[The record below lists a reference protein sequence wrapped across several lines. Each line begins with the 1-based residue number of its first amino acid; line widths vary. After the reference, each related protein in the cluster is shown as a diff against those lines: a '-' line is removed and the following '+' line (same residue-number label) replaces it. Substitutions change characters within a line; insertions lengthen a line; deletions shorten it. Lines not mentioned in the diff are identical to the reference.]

1 MTTVAEKYFPALT
14 EKQRRQFSMLPK
26 LYEEWNERVN
36 VISRKDIL
44 NFEVNHLLHSL
55 AVARLISFVPGTSVI
70 DVGTGGGLPG
80 IPLAIM
86 FPDVKFTLIDSIAK
100 KINVVKEIAT
110 ATGIT
115 NITAIATRSEDY
127 SGRFEFVISRAV
139 TETGRFINL
148 TRHLISP
155 RSVNALKNGY
165 IFLKG
170 GDLGTELEP
179 FHPAATVE
187 PVSQWFDEPWFETKK
202 IVYLPW

>member
-1 MTTVAEKYFPALT
+1 LTTVAEKYFPSLT
-14 EKQRRQFSMLPK
+14 ENQRRQFSMLPQ

-55 AVARLISFVPGTSVI
+55 AVARLITFVPGSSVI

-86 FPDVKFTLIDSIAK
+86 FPDVRFTLIDSIAK
-100 KINVVKEIAT
+100 KIIVVKEIA
-110 ATGIT
+110 AAAGIA
-115 NITAIATRSEDY
+115 NITAIAERSEDY
-127 SGRFEFVISRAV
+127 SGRFDFVISRAV
-139 TETGRFINL
+139 TETGRFISL
-148 TRHLISP
+148 TRHLVSP

-170 GDLGTELEP
+170 GDLGAELEP
-179 FHPAATVE
+179 YGSAVTVE

-202 IVYLPW
+202 VVYLPW

>member
-1 MTTVAEKYFPALT
+1 LTTVAEKYFPSLT
-14 EKQRRQFSMLPK
+14 EEQRRQFSMLPG

-55 AVARLISFVPGTSVI
+55 AVARLITFVHGTAVI

-100 KINVVKEIAT
+100 KINVVNEIVT
-110 ATGIT
+110 AAGIT
-115 NITAIATRSEDY
+115 NVTAVAARSEDY
-127 SGRFEFVISRAV
+127 SGRFDFIISRAV
-139 TETGRFINL
+139 TETGRFVNL

-155 RSVNALKNGY
+155 RSFNTLKNGY
-165 IFLKG
+165 VFLKG
-170 GDLGTELEP
+170 GDLGTELKP
-179 FHPAATVE
+179 FDSAVKVE
-187 PVSQWFDEPWFETKK
+187 PISQWFDEPWFETKK
-202 IVYLPW
+202 IIYLPW